1 MMTSAAQVW
10 VCIPTYNEQEN
21 VERMITAVLLA
32 LDHAGLDGRVLII
45 DDASPDGT
53 GALAQR
59 IADQDTRVHVLRR
72 ETKTG
77 IGPAYIDG
85 FRFALEHGATLV
97 MEMDCDFSHDP
108 ADIPRLVKAAGHAD
122 VVLGSRYAP
131 GGAVQDWG
139 VVRRVISR
147 GGCFYAQTILGV
159 PVRDL
164 TGGFKCF
171 RADVLTALPLDEVS
185 GQGYGFQIEMTYR
198 AIRAGFRVTE
208 VPITFRDRTLGNSKM
223 SGRIV
228 LEAMT
233 MVPRLRRDST
243 VGQPRA

>member
-1 MMTSAAQVW
+1 MTTPAAQVW

-21 VERMITAVLLA
+21 VERMITAVLLT
-32 LDHAGLDGRVLII
+32 LDYAGLDGRVLII

-53 GALAQR
+53 GALVQR

-72 ETKTG
+72 ATKTG

-97 MEMDCDFSHDP
+97 LEMDCDFSHDP
-108 ADIPRLVKAAGHAD
+108 ADIPRLVKAAQHAD

-185 GQGYGFQIEMTYR
+185 GQGYGFQIEMTFR
-198 AIRAGFRVTE
+198 AIQAGFRVTE
-208 VPITFRDRTLGNSKM
+208 VPIIFRDRTMGSSKM

-228 LEAMT
+228 L
-233 MVPRLRRDST
+233 
-243 VGQPRA
+243 

>member
-1 MMTSAAQVW
+1 MTTPAAQVW

-21 VERMITAVLLA
+21 VERMITAVLLT
-32 LDHAGLDGRVLII
+32 LDYAGLDGRVLII

-53 GALAQR
+53 GALVQR

-72 ETKTG
+72 ATKTG

-97 MEMDCDFSHDP
+97 LEMDCDFSHDP
-108 ADIPRLVKAAGHAD
+108 ADIPRLVKAAQHAD

-185 GQGYGFQIEMTYR
+185 GQGYGFQIEMTFR
-198 AIRAGFRVTE
+198 AIQAGFRVTE
-208 VPITFRDRTLGNSKM
+208 VPIIFRDRTMGSSKM

-233 MVPRLRRDST
+233 LVPRLRCDST
-243 VGQPRA
+243 LRQPQS